1 MTNIYPRVFLNKNEE
16 KEIQHG
22 FPWVFDN
29 EISHIKHRLDEKSEW
44 KNEALSECTITDGS
58 PVEVYTKAGG
68 FLGTGII
75 NKKSKITVRIIGSQH
90 ADQLYSDIK
99 DYWFNRVKD
108 AVDLRKMYFSAEDS
122 YRLIFG
128 EADLIPGLICE
139 RFCDE
144 NKKLYLVIEFL
155 SLSCNVFRKEILSAL
170 VKLCNPDFI
179 YERSD
184 AAICQKEGL
193 PELSGFIDLA
203 DEEFRI
209 LEDDAE
215 TVEVDGN
222 GSKIDDKA
230 KGKIIITENDIK
242 LYVDI
247 INGQKTGYFLDQ
259 KFNRVTAAQFCKG
272 KRVLDTFTHT
282 GAFGLNAVKAGAREV
297 ISVDISP
304 EAVEMIK
311 ANIKLNS
318 ANKNDQNLKGCDKKM
333 TAICADV
340 FDLLKKYEADGE
352 KFDVIIL
359 DPPAFTKSAKMIEKA
374 YGGYKEINLR
384 AMRLLNEGG
393 ILVTCS
399 CSYFMETNM
408 FCDMIM
414 HAAMDSHKRIQILEK
429 RGAAPDHPVLSGYP
443 KSEYLKCVV
452 CRVL

>member
-1 MTNIYPRVFLNKNEE
+1 MTNIYPRIFLNKNEE

-29 EISHIKHRLDEKSEW
+29 EIFHIKHRPDEKSEW
-44 KNEALSECTITDGS
+44 KNETLSECTLPDGI

-75 NKKSKITVRIIGSQH
+75 NKKSKITIRIIGSQH
-90 ADQLYSDIK
+90 ADQFYSDIK
-99 DYWFNRVKD
+99 GYWFNRVKD
-108 AVDLRKMYFSAEDS
+108 AVDLRKIYFSQNDS

-144 NKKLYLVIEFL
+144 NKKIYLVIEFL

-179 YERSD
+179 YERSEKAVRD
-184 AAICQKEGL
+184 KEGL
-193 PELSGFIDLA
+193 PDISGFIDLD
-203 DEEFRI
+203 DEDFRI
-209 LEDDAE
+209 DQTTANAAQML
-215 TVEVDGN
+215 
-222 GSKIDDKA
+222 A
-230 KGKIIITENDIK
+230 KNNGKIIIKENGIK
-242 LYVDI
+242 LCVDI

-259 KFNRVTAAQFCKG
+259 KFNRLAAANFCKG

-282 GAFGLNAVKAGAREV
+282 GAFGLNAVKAGAADV
-297 ISVDISP
+297 TSVDISQ
-304 EAVEMIK
+304 EAVDMVNF
-311 ANIKLNS
+311 NIKLNN
-318 ANKNDQNLKGCDKKM
+318 AENKMK
-333 TAICADV
+333 AVCADV

-384 AMRLLNEGG
+384 AMRLLKEGG
-393 ILVTCS
+393 ILITCS

-408 FCDMIM
+408 FCDMLM

-452 CRVL
+452 CRVI